1 MLSFIT
7 RLGAVLLPL
16 YPFALVTGVVMEWL
30 ENGQKL
36 HGILLLAGSLAAL
49 ALVEGV
55 IFRLW
60 ILPALGQSLGEKLY
74 GGSYL
79 PEEDELAHLAARIR
93 RTEDASLLPSMRRLV
108 LRQRKRARGWLELA
122 RLYQDVAHDEEAALL
137 ALLEGSEA
145 VLDREERAMFLYRAG
160 ALAADKLQS
169 PARATEYFSRAARLF
184 PQTAYGK
191 HAAARAAGAHVL
203 PRK

>member
-16 YPFALVTGVVMEWL
+16 YPFALATGVVMEWL

-93 RTEDASLLPSMRRLV
+93 RTEDVSLLPSMRRLV
-108 LRQRKRARGWLELA
+108 LSQRKRARGWLELA

-145 VLDREERAMFLYRAG
+145 VSDREERAMFLYRAG

-169 PARATEYFSRAARLF
+169 PARATEYFSRAACLF

-191 HAAARAAGAHVL
+191 HAAARASGAHVL